1 MHSETTDL
9 ACGRL
14 IASTE
19 FTVMRI
25 AVSGD
30 ACKHGL
36 AIGIAK
42 GPQLKKT
49 LDPILALGIE
59 LPRGGRGGLLRA
71 VHTQLRAAIRDG
83 RLQPG
88 LQLPPTRTLSRALGV
103 SRNTAVGAYDLLLSE
118 GYLRARRGAGTYV
131 SQARA
136 TLERR
141 ATRAPSSKPPELSEF
156 WRNPPPLFP
165 GMRRAAA
172 PARYNFSIGEPD
184 VSQFPFAMWRRLVA
198 RAARA
203 SSKDVMPCEPQG
215 RAELR
220 AAIAQH
226 VSFTRAIACSAD
238 DIIVTGGSQQAFDL
252 LARVLVTPKRSV
264 VALEE
269 AHYPPL
275 RQVFRAAGARIVTAP
290 VDPEGI
296 VVDRISPQA
305 RIVCVMPSHQLPL
318 GAAMSFERRAALLRF
333 ARRYR
338 ASIIEDDY
346 DGEYRFGQRPLDA
359 LQTLDGDERVFY
371 VGTFS
376 KIMFPT
382 VRVGYIIAPA
392 WARAALI
399 AAKQLT
405 DRHTTVLMQDAL
417 TAFLTEGHLV
427 RHVRKMTR
435 VYAGRRAT
443 LLAAL
448 GRHCA
453 RQLEPLPSEAG
464 LHITARLLV
473 PVAASAVLAA
483 AAEAGIKVQ
492 AVSEF
497 SIGKAPLNGLG
508 FGYGG
513 IADDDIDPGVRLLAN
528 VIARACKPR

>member
-1 MHSETTDL
+1 M
-9 ACGRL
+9 
-14 IASTE
+14 
-19 FTVMRI
+19 
-25 AVSGD
+25 
-30 ACKHGL
+30 
-36 AIGIAK
+36 
-42 GPQLKKT
+42 
-49 LDPILALGIE
+49 DPSLALGIA

-71 VHTQLRAAIRDG
+71 VHSQLRAAIRDG

-88 LQLPPTRTLSRALGV
+88 LQLPPTRTLAHSLGV
-103 SRNTAVGAYDLLLSE
+103 SRNTAVAAYDLLLSE
-118 GYLRARRGAGTYV
+118 GYLQARRGAGTYV
-131 SQARA
+131 SRARA
-136 TLERR
+136 TL
-141 ATRAPSSKPPELSEF
+141 APRAPRAPRPRSGKAPELSEF
-156 WRNPPPLFP
+156 WRKPPPLFP
-165 GMRRAAA
+165 GVPRPAARTQY
-172 PARYNFSIGEPD
+172 RYNFSIGEPD
-184 VSQFPFAMWRRLVA
+184 VTLFPFAMWRRLLA
-198 RAARA
+198 RAART
-203 SSKDVMPCEPQG
+203 SSKDMMPCPPQG

-238 DIIVTGGSQQAFDL
+238 DIIVTAGSQQAFDL
-252 LARVLVTPKRSV
+252 LARVLVTPRRTV
-264 VALEE
+264 AALEE

-290 VDPEGI
+290 VDLEGI
-296 VVDRISPQA
+296 VVDRISSQA
-305 RIVCVMPSHQLPL
+305 RIVCVTPSHQLPL
-318 GAAMSFERRAALLRF
+318 GAPMSFERRAALLQF

-371 VGTFS
+371 VGTFA
-376 KIMFPT
+376 KILFPT
-382 VRVGYIIAPA
+382 VRVGYIIAPS

-405 DRHTTVLMQDAL
+405 DRHTSMLMQDAL

-427 RHVRKMTR
+427 RHLRKMTR
-435 VYAGRRAT
+435 VYAARRAV

-448 GRHCA
+448 RRHCA
-453 RQLEPLPSEAG
+453 EQLEPLPSEAG

-473 PVAASAVLAA
+473 PVAAPVVLER

-492 AVSEF
+492 TVSEF
-497 SIGKAPLNGLG
+497 SIGKPSLDGLG

-513 IADDDIDPGVRLLAN
+513 IADSDVDPGVQLLSSC
-528 VIARACKPR
+528 IARAARRR

>member
-1 MHSETTDL
+1 
-9 ACGRL
+9 
-14 IASTE
+14 
-19 FTVMRI
+19 MRI

-30 ACKHGL
+30 ACKHGP
-36 AIGIAK
+36 ATGIAK
-42 GPQLKKT
+42 GPQLANS
-49 LDPILALGIE
+49 LDPILALGIA
-59 LPRGGRGGLLRA
+59 LPRSGRGGLLRA

-88 LQLPPTRTLSRALGV
+88 LQLPPTRTLAHALGV
-103 SRNTAVGAYDLLLSE
+103 SRNTAVAAYDLLLSE
-118 GYLRARRGAGTYV
+118 GYLQARRGAGTYV
-131 SQARA
+131 SRARA
-136 TLERR
+136 TLAPRS
-141 ATRAPSSKPPELSEF
+141 TRARAGKPPELSEF

-165 GMRRAAA
+165 GVRRTDA
-172 PARYNFSIGEPD
+172 PARYRYNFSIGEPD
-184 VSQFPFAMWRRLVA
+184 VSLFPFAMWRRLVA

-203 SSKDVMPCEPQG
+203 GSKDVLPCEPQG

-238 DIIVTGGSQQAFDL
+238 DIIVTAGSQQAFDL
-252 LARVLVTPKRSV
+252 LARVLVTPRRTV

-275 RQVFRAAGARIVTAP
+275 RQVFRAAGARIVAAP
-290 VDPEGI
+290 VDLEGI
-296 VVDRISPQA
+296 VVDRIPTRA
-305 RIVCVMPSHQLPL
+305 RIVCVTPSHQLPL
-318 GAAMSFERRAALLRF
+318 GAAMSFERRAALLQF

-346 DGEYRFGQRPLDA
+346 DGEYRFGQSPRDA

-376 KIMFPT
+376 KTLFPT
-382 VRVGYIIAPA
+382 VRVGYIVAPA

-417 TAFLTEGHLV
+417 TSFLTEGHLV

-435 VYAGRRAT
+435 VYAARRAA

-448 GRHCA
+448 QRHSA
-453 RQLEPLPSEAG
+453 EQLEPLPSEAG

-473 PVAASAVLAA
+473 PVAASVVLAR

-492 AVSEF
+492 TVSEF
-497 SIGKAPLNGLG
+497 SIGKASLNGLG

-513 IADDDIDPGVRLLAN
+513 IADGDVDPGVQLLAN
-528 VIARACKPR
+528 VIARAARRR